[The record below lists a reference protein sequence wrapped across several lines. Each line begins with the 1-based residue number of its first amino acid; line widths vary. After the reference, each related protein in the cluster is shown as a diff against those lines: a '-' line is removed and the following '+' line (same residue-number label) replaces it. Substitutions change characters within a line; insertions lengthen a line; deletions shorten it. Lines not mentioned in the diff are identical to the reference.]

1 MHTYINNET
10 RRKRGDKKNLKQ
22 GSMET
27 EGLLYPMQEH
37 EAQKRCPPRGEKL
50 QAAAEENGD
59 ELRH

>member
-1 MHTYINNET
+1 MKQGGKGEI
-10 RRKRGDKKNLKQ
+10 KKNLKQ

-50 QAAAEENGD
+50 QAAAGENGD